1 MGESL
6 SDYCQQ
12 DGGTGLRSFGSIGWR
27 WDQLSLDS
35 EISDPVT
42 AEARLT
48 RISHHNFH
56 PALNE
61 FFDPLRAET
70 LCT

>member
-1 MGESL
+1 MENRT
-6 SDYCQQ
+6 QEV
-12 DGGTGLRSFGSIGWR
+12 R
-27 WDQLSLDS
+27 LDWVVLASALNS

-56 PALNE
+56 PALKE

-70 LCT
+70 PRT